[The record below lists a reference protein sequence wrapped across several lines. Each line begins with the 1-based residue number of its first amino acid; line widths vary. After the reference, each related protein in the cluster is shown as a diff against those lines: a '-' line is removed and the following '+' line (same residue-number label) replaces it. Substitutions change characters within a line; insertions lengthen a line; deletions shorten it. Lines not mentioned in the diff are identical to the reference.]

1 MKKQNDK
8 TTMRWTNRHGKEIT
22 REIRHVIDIRDFRG
36 TPGYPLLVVAA
47 NTHLSVADIE
57 RFLEDEALSLRRV
70 LRSRTWIQNRRWLFQ
85 QPGTDN
91 YKPQS
96 DKDGK
101 GAEARAIMAANST
114 LSNRD
119 LSWLLKEHGIKRSR
133 EWCRHHRGDALS
145 ATPSSMS

>member
-1 MKKQNDK
+1 MSDK
-8 TTMRWTNRHGKEIT
+8 TTISWTTWRGKEIT
-22 REIRHVIDIRDFRG
+22 REINLTLDIRDFRG

-47 NTHLSVADIE
+47 NTHLSISDIE
-57 RFLEDEALSLRRV
+57 RFLEAEALELPRV

-96 DKDGK
+96 DQDGK
-101 GAEARAIMAANST
+101 GAEARVIMAANSA

-119 LSWLLKEHGIKRSR
+119 LSDLLKEHGIKRSR
-133 EWCRHHRGDALS
+133 EWCRHHRGDCLA
-145 ATPSSMS
+145 SSPPMS